1 MGFSLEFGRYGAEGL
16 GKLVSGKYPKQI
28 SRELRSK
35 LFSQA
40 NKIEDLVSSDTFTRV
55 DKFGRK
61 ITTNKS
67 GFKEVVDKDGNLILL
82 RRPAVKSFDGFI
94 NMADDGY
101 PTLRYQIIR
110 PNSPNDRSVM
120 RVKLTEKGLSG
131 DSISTYGVNDSF
143 YKRENNI

>member
-16 GKLVSGKYPKQI
+16 GKLVSGEYPKQI

-40 NKIEDLVSSDTFTRV
+40 YKIEKLVPSDTFTRV
-55 DKFGRK
+55 DKYGRK

-67 GFKEVVDKDGNLILL
+67 GFKEIVDKDGNLILL
-82 RRPAVKSFDGFI
+82 RRPDVKSFADFVD
-94 NMADDGY
+94 MADDGY
-101 PTLRYQIIR
+101 PTLRYQISR
-110 PNSPNDRSVM
+110 PNSPTDRSIMV
-120 RVKLTEKGLSG
+120 VKLTEKGLSG
-131 DSISTYGVNDSF
+131 DRITTYGVNNRF